1 MECALG
7 RGQSQRSSWRQAIPA
22 QQVKMFKRRKSA
34 ASIKST
40 GNLKVQGKSA
50 SRSTSASKTSE
61 ATPKFT
67 KNIALQTEQLR
78 VSLSIQ
84 QDETKEMHKKMAE
97 MNAKLDMEVLEREDA
112 ERDVEQIRKQV
123 QLLESKVKSL
133 EEQYADEQRK
143 TAALLST

>member
-1 MECALG
+1 
-7 RGQSQRSSWRQAIPA
+7 
-22 QQVKMFKRRKSA
+22 MFKRRKSA
-34 ASIKST
+34 ASLKST
-40 GNLKVQGKSA
+40 GNLRTQGKSA
-50 SRSTSASKTSE
+50 SRSTSASKASE

-84 QDETKEMHKKMAE
+84 QEETKEMHKKMAE

-112 ERDVEQIRKQV
+112 ERDVEEIRKQV